1 MYDADPRNP
10 AFVAAFDEIS
20 DDEIAATFALSA
32 ADGLP
37 MPNIPEMGNVWGPLG
52 DNLLGV
58 RNGDVDAATAMAT
71 AATAV
76 RDAIAGA

>member
-1 MYDADPRNP
+1 MRVTLLLKEGYDQGIQIADDP
-10 AFVAAFDEIS
+10 
-20 DDEIAATFALSA
+20 IASTFALSA

-52 DNLLGV
+52 DNMLAV
-58 RNGDVDAATAMAT
+58 RNGTLGAAEAMAN
-71 AATAV
+71 AAQAV